1 VDEKAVAVDAAAVF
15 VAVAL
20 HHHRQVEV
28 PAVGAPKLA
37 TRLPL
42 GAPPTPALATTG
54 TTTTTVMTVT
64 PRQTIIPR

>member
-1 VDEKAVAVDAAAVF
+1 VF
-15 VAVAL
+15 VAVVL
-20 HHHRQVEV
+20 HRRRQVEV

-42 GAPPTPALATTG
+42 VAPPTPALAMTG